1 MARPKNEKRSA
12 DIDAQIRQLEGERR
26 RVIIA
31 EDQRR
36 GAIIREAL
44 SGKSGD
50 QLRELLRP
58 LVAPRET
65 FLFGLE
71 PAKQTRAMSNSRE
84 SQESSGAADRSGRA
98 AVAG

>member
-1 MARPKNEKRSA
+1 MARPRNGKHSA
-12 DIDAQIRQLEGERR
+12 DIDAEIRRLEEEKRR
-26 RVIIA
+26 LIVA

-36 GAIIREAL
+36 GAFIREAL

-58 LVAPRET
+58 LVASREA

-71 PAKQTRAMSNSRE
+71 PPKQTRGTAIPRGSQDTSTTVDRASRP
-84 SQESSGAADRSGRA
+84 AI
-98 AVAG
+98 AG